1 MIQWMLAIW
10 SHGSMDYSPP
20 GSSVHG
26 IFQARILEW
35 VAISFFKGIFP
46 TQGLNLGLPHC
57 RQILY
62 SLSHQGSDRHTV
74 NYWLTQDSN
83 PGSLTPEGEVK
94 VKSERVM
101 SDSLRP
107 NALYSPWNSP
117 GQNTGGGSLSLLQG
131 ISQPRDWTQK
141 EMATHCSTL
150 AWKIPWMEAPG
161 GLQSM
166 GLQRVED
173 DWVAYLFSHIAG
185 RFFTSWATR
194 EAPNSIAHT
203 LNCYTVLKKFL
214 HVSSSN

>member
-1 MIQWMLAIW
+1 M
-10 SHGSMDYSPP
+10 GSQRVGHTIKVKVNESEVVQSCLTLCDPMDYSPP

-35 VAISFFKGIFP
+35 VAISFFRGIFP

-74 NYWLTQDSN
+74 NYWLTQDSS
-83 PGSLTPEGEVK
+83 PGSLIPEGEVK

-101 SDSLRP
+101 SDSLQP
-107 NALYSPWNSP
+107 HALYSPWNSP

-150 AWKIPWMEAPG
+150 AWKIPWVEAPG

-166 GLQRVED
+166 GLQSQTWLSD
-173 DWVAYLFSHIAG
+173 
-185 RFFTSWATR
+185 FTSS
-194 EAPNSIAHT
+194 PT
-203 LNCYTVLKKFL
+203 LQAD
-214 HVSSSN
+214 SSTAEPQGKPLIPELIL